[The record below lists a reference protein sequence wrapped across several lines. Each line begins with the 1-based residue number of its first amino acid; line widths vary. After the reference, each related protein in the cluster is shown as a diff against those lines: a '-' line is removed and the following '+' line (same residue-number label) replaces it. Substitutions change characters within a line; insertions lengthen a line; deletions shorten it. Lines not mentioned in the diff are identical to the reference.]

1 MGCANGKQPPALPS
15 RSVELSREPMA
26 AMAGPSP
33 THVLLG
39 RTKVQ
44 PQELGFDVDGKAKIA
59 AASEAK
65 AKSQPDEEDRATV
78 SSTPATTQM
87 KRGNP
92 LHIFGSTPTRSEACM
107 LGNIDDK
114 PGTIESLAG
123 AKEAIEAI
131 AGGSD
136 QARKPLT
143 SLLADLGYTVDR
155 MFSHVGI
162 LGDGAFNDTQ
172 GFIAHNE
179 DDVVLAYRGTVGFM
193 DALTDL
199 LAGHVPF
206 QPAEDKGRGSA
217 ALCSCFAA
225 KRADDLG
232 RAHRGFYDAFLSS
245 MSDIEEVLIPLLEGP
260 KPGVLILAGHSLGGA
275 IATGALA
282 YLLKRLDFV
291 ASQHRLLFV
300 TIGQPRFG
308 DQRFRAWVRAEV
320 QKLRKL
326 DRCVAAR
333 FVHDHDGVPLVP
345 PEHLAYTH
353 VSEMCLLTEDGDLI
367 VDPEL
372 LESSSAERVG
382 EYLEDHNPLLYLNLL
397 SQAAGKLQGC
407 EAAVHVVSVGMLCGN
422 VLLVAPRR
430 AAAAA
435 AKAAAVAVAAAV
447 VAT

>member
-1 MGCANGKQPPALPS
+1 
-15 RSVELSREPMA
+15 MA

-92 LHIFGSTPTRSEACM
+92 LHIFGSTPTRRKLRSRGVEA
-107 LGNIDDK
+107 LGSAADYNDLLLGVKLACLAYIDDK

-260 KPGVLILAGHSLGGA
+260 KPRRLILAGHSLGGA

-397 SQAAGKLQGC
+397 SQAAGKLHR
-407 EAAVHVVSVGMLCGN
+407 V
-422 VLLVAPRR
+422 
-430 AAAAA
+430 
-435 AKAAAVAVAAAV
+435 
-447 VAT
+447 

>member
-92 LHIFGSTPTRSEACM
+92 LHIFGSTPTRRKLRSRGVEA
-107 LGNIDDK
+107 LGSAADYNDLLLGVKLACLAYIDDK

-260 KPGVLILAGHSLGGA
+260 KPRRLILAGHSLGGA

-397 SQAAGKLQGC
+397 SQAAGKLHR
-407 EAAVHVVSVGMLCGN
+407 V
-422 VLLVAPRR
+422 
-430 AAAAA
+430 
-435 AKAAAVAVAAAV
+435 
-447 VAT
+447 